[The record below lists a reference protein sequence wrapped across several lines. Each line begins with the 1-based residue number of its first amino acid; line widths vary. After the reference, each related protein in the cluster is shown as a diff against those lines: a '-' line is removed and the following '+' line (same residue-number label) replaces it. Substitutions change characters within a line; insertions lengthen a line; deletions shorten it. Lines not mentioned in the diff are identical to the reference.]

1 MSPVADDRSP
11 LLYLVHRIPFPPNK
25 GDKVRS
31 FNILRQLA
39 RRHRVFLGTFV
50 DHPDDA
56 AHVGRLAE
64 WCEESHVVRLDPRLA
79 RVLSL
84 RGLLGGE
91 ALSLP
96 YYRDAGL
103 RQWVADVVAREG
115 IRQAVAFSGP
125 MAQYLDVPGLDR
137 RIIDFCDLDS
147 AKWTQYAP
155 DHRWPMSWLYRRE
168 GAKLLAFERQAAAP
182 GTPPALQSVSLAI
195 EAGEFVAVMG
205 PSGSGKSTFM
215 NLVGLLDTPTGGTYR
230 LNGQNVAGLTT
241 DELAHVRNRVFGFVF
256 QGFNLLKRITAS
268 ENVALPMVYAG
279 TPGAERRR
287 RAGDLL
293 AKVGLAP
300 YADAMPNR
308 LSGGQQQRVAIARS
322 LANHPQ
328 LILADEPTGNL
339 DTQTSAE
346 IMALFTTLNRETGD
360 IGIV

>member
-1 MSPVADDRSP
+1 MSGRFIEVED
-11 LLYLVHRIPFPPNK
+11 
-25 GDKVRS
+25 
-31 FNILRQLA
+31 
-39 RRHRVFLGTFV
+39 LGK
-50 DHPDDA
+50 
-56 AHVGRLAE
+56 
-64 WCEESHVVRLDPRLA
+64 
-79 RVLSL
+79 
-84 RGLLGGE
+84 
-91 ALSLP
+91 
-96 YYRDAGL
+96 
-103 RQWVADVVAREG
+103 
-115 IRQAVAFSGP
+115 
-125 MAQYLDVPGLDR
+125 QY
-137 RIIDFCDLDS
+137 
-147 AKWTQYAP
+147 
-155 DHRWPMSWLYRRE
+155 E
-168 GAKLLAFERQAAAP
+168 AAAP

-346 IMALFTTLNRETGD
+346 IMALFTTLNRETGVTILLVTHEHD
-360 IGIV
+360 IAQHANRLIRFKDGLVVHDGAVVHEGAA